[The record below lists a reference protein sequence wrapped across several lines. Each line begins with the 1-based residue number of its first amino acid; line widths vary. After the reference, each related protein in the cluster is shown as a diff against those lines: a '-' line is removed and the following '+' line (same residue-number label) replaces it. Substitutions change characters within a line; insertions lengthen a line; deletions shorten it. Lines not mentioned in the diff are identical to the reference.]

1 MSKLIEFKNICE
13 NKVCNDTGKL
23 LVFIK
28 NILLSSK
35 RNKLFF
41 YPEGYLMPIRW
52 SSNLDQWVID
62 LGTNLDRDIK
72 GITLKNIDFY
82 FNNNIEFKNKIKS
95 LLVLLRKNKN
105 IENYYNLQKNE
116 NKFIAVY
123 YSIHTETY
131 YNIGLFTYT
140 NSKKRSG
147 PYSKDKKSLLIDN
160 SNEFK
165 DKINSILPDII
176 SSDCYVIN
184 NYRNVFSDF
193 INYINNISCEFTINN
208 TVKKVYLKECIEK
221 KLKFK
226 YNYTNKRNKEILL
239 NKKVK
244 SSELNDFLENILRYW
259 ISFELYN
266 FLIKNKHILDYAYYF
281 DEKTGINYILK
292 SNTSA
297 YNKLE
302 TKESEEDYANSN
314 SFLMP
319 VIL

>member
-1 MSKLIEFKNICE
+1 M
-13 NKVCNDTGKL
+13 
-23 LVFIK
+23 
-28 NILLSSK
+28 
-35 RNKLFF
+35 
-41 YPEGYLMPIRW
+41 
-52 SSNLDQWVID
+52 
-62 LGTNLDRDIK
+62 
-72 GITLKNIDFY
+72 
-82 FNNNIEFKNKIKS
+82 
-95 LLVLLRKNKN
+95 
-105 IENYYNLQKNE
+105 
-116 NKFIAVY
+116 
-123 YSIHTETY
+123 
-131 YNIGLFTYT
+131 
-140 NSKKRSG
+140 
-147 PYSKDKKSLLIDN
+147 
-160 SNEFK
+160 
-165 DKINSILPDII
+165 
-176 SSDCYVIN
+176 
-184 NYRNVFSDF
+184 
-193 INYINNISCEFTINN
+193 
-208 TVKKVYLKECIEK
+208 KECIEK